1 MEYSFRQATTDDAP
15 AIWEIL
21 KGAIARRKAD
31 GSKQWQDGY
40 PNPDVVNAD
49 IGKQIGYV
57 LIVNGTVA
65 GYSAVLINDEPA
77 YADIDGKW
85 LTYGDFVVYHR
96 VAISEKFLGLG
107 LAQKMLNFIEDYAVQ
122 NNIKSLKVD
131 TNFDNPG
138 MLKILDKLG
147 YTYCGEVYFR
157 GSARKAFE
165 KVLE

>member
-1 MEYSFRQATTDDAP
+1 MEYTFRLATTDDAP

-21 KGAIARRKAD
+21 QGAIARRKAD
-31 GSKQWQDGY
+31 GSRQWQDGY
-40 PNPDVVNAD
+40 PNPDVVKAD
-49 IGKQIGYV
+49 IDKQIGYV

-65 GYSAVLINDEPA
+65 GYCAVLINDEPA
-77 YADIDGKW
+77 YDDIDGKW
-85 LTYGDFVVYHR
+85 LTDDDFVVYHR
-96 VAISEKFLGLG
+96 VAISEQFLGVG
-107 LAQKMLNFIEDYAVQ
+107 LAQKMLGYIEGYALQ

-165 KVLE
+165 KIV